1 MINDTKNSI
10 VHHIKIAKTI
20 FLIID
25 FAFGIIKLTTLSS
38 TKVEVIHNGAKIQK
52 VSKND
57 FIHPNKNPFPNPI
70 LIILITK
77 VRVKA
82 THQIAKITGNI
93 IKNFLSFI
101 FL

>member
-38 TKVEVIHNGAKIQK
+38 TKVEVIHNGAKI
-52 VSKND
+52 
-57 FIHPNKNPFPNPI
+57 
-70 LIILITK
+70 
-77 VRVKA
+77 
-82 THQIAKITGNI
+82 TGNI
-93 IKNFLSFI
+93 IKNFKFHIFI
-101 FL
+101 NN